1 MPYHVGF
8 LYMSDGYG
16 NPTEIINDAR
26 AVANL
31 GGSCSLFGNI
41 YSGSRLDGLRYHPC
55 SMTSTGSVTEWAALD
70 TAITA
75 APWYDGSTASTEAFG
90 FIIDEWSG
98 LDGGV
103 HKRAVYPSTMR
114 RLGATFGMQRHSERV
129 MSLNVL
135 LVGSSERG
143 LNHLFR
149 WLETTL
155 VASCSPCETNTLW
168 MRETYPTSTSV
179 AGLEESLAYLNEVVL
194 IDGPTWVG
202 EMQREAAVNL
212 RMVNFTLTAGDPCFR
227 RLPTVT
233 STTTGHPTSEVGGVG
248 IATCSQFATA
258 SGSLAATLAQPGYGV
273 MSPIVT
279 ISTGTSTG
287 ATVLGD
293 SGYYAPA
300 FRIVGFADDGS
311 GVINPCGQPKVGFI
325 AIDGLPPGS
334 DIVVDCHSMSAQWR
348 NLYTGQ
354 PWADGSQFLMPDV
367 SNYGGV
373 LRRQVSTA
381 GCGTVHVLVEP
392 ARSNVGSYLGSV
404 ASLVGDWTV
413 TIKSVARFGCG

>member
-8 LYMSDGYG
+8 LYMSDAYG

-26 AVANL
+26 TVANL

-168 MRETYPTSTSV
+168 LRETYPTSTTV
-179 AGLEESLAYLNEVVL
+179 AGLEESLVYLNEVAL

-233 STTTGHPTSEVGGVG
+233 STTTGHPTSELGADG
-248 IATCSQFATA
+248 IAGCSQFATA
-258 SGSLAATLAQPGYGV
+258 SGSLAATLTQPGYGV
-273 MSPIVT
+273 MSPIVA
-279 ISTGTSTG
+279 ISTGLSIGSTG
-287 ATVLGD
+287 LGPF
-293 SGYYAPA
+293 PA
-300 FRIVGFADDGS
+300 FRIIGFADDGS
-311 GVINPCGQPKVGFI
+311 GVINPCGQPKVGFVVV
-325 AIDGLPPGS
+325 DGLEGGA
-334 DIVVDCHSMSAQWR
+334 DIVVDCHTLSAQWR
-348 NLYTGQ
+348 NVYTGQ
-354 PWADGSQFLMPDV
+354 QWEDATHLLVPDV
-367 SNYGGV
+367 TNYGGV
-373 LRRQVSTA
+373 MRRPVSTA

-392 ARSNVGSYLGSV
+392 ARSDGRSYIGGLPSI
-404 ASLVGDWTV
+404 VGDWTI
-413 TIKSVARFGCG
+413 TMKSVVRFGCG